1 MGGFFGGVANAVS
14 SVVNPISSIAGAIP
28 VVGPIAGPVAGFITG
43 GPLGAATSI
52 AGQALTGGYSSGGGG
67 GGGGGESPAPT
78 GPTYGATIPGA
89 AGAGTT
95 TPYYSPTYNYGANSY
110 SVDNNPFDTSKYF
123 IQGNRG
129 SYNLLPQLANL
140 YGNEQANAVPG
151 TTSGYVHSNIMNQL
165 QGDTLAQQNF
175 QKNFARQEF
184 IPTIATPGNVD
195 VDTVA
200 PSGFSVPDYL
210 KTDIQSGLR
219 EYYPAT
225 STQTDSIPLNYADFG
240 FKQGDTLQNIAN
252 YAKQQNNPFFMPYA
266 PEDVRPEPE
275 PYRAPTIMPVP
286 SMMTPTPE
294 PTRYRPSED
303 VRGPAPRDLS
313 PTSVTTGGS
322 FRPAEAASPMARTAT
337 SEAPAGGFKPVNIR
351 TGGLASLRRK

>member
-1 MGGFFGGVANAVS
+1 MGGFFGGVADAIG
-14 SVVNPISSIAGAIP
+14 SVVNPISTIAGSIP

-52 AGQALTGGYSSGGGG
+52 AGQAITGGYSGGGG
-67 GGGGGESPAPT
+67 GGGGGGTPAPS
-78 GPTYGATIPGA
+78 GPTYGSTIPGA
-89 AGAGTT
+89 SGAGTT

-123 IQGNRG
+123 IQGNKG
-129 SYNLLPQLANL
+129 TYNVLPQLADL
-140 YGNEQANAVPG
+140 YGNQQAQAVPG
-151 TTSGYVHSNIMNQL
+151 TTSSYVHSNIMNQMR
-165 QGDTLAQQNF
+165 DDSLAQSNF
-175 QKNFARQEF
+175 LKNFARQEF
-184 IPTIATPGNVD
+184 LPTIATPGNVD
-195 VDTVA
+195 IANVA
-200 PSGFSVPDYL
+200 PAGFNAPDYL
-210 KTDIQSGLR
+210 KEDIQSGLR
-219 EYYPAT
+219 EYYPAS

-266 PEDVRPEPE
+266 PANVRPEPE

-294 PTRYRPSED
+294 PVRYRPSED

-313 PTSVTTGGS
+313 PTSVTTAGS
-322 FRPAEAASPMARTAT
+322 FRPVETASPTARTAAPT
-337 SEAPAGGFKPVNIR
+337 TPAGGFRPVNIR
-351 TGGLASLRRK
+351 TGGLATLRRKA